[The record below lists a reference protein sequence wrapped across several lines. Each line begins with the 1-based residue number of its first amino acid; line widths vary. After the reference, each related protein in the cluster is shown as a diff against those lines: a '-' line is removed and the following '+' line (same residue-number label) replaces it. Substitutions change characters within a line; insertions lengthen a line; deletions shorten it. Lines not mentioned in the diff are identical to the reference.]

1 MVFFPQSWNAFRQNE
16 LVLVAPYFTWSAR
29 VSAVNKQ
36 YMGAACNCSKTNDNV
51 KDVVAFTSPSAAI
64 SQPIE
69 GALATYKR
77 DNAAS
82 MHRKVLALYNTA
94 ITQLPH
100 DISDIKL
107 AACKVKDKDWAHVFH
122 LFTCTSRMQR
132 LSLWKLTISAASFAQ
147 LTTHLATMFSL
158 EYLSLSDM
166 NLSSL
171 EMDKLRDGLKGLVKL
186 KELLLSVNNL
196 TAEQLQVLF
205 PALQNLTRLEVISL
219 DENEL
224 GDKGAALIAELLE
237 VLKRGRDI
245 SLKFNS
251 IGHKGLK
258 ALLPWIMRRP
268 GLIVRLD
275 GNDLSDE
282 EYDELEQAYSQAVA

>member
-1 MVFFPQSWNAFRQNE
+1 
-16 LVLVAPYFTWSAR
+16 
-29 VSAVNKQ
+29 
-36 YMGAACNCSKTNDNV
+36 MGAACSCSKTNDNI
-51 KDVVAFTSPSAAI
+51 KDVVAFTSPSAAA

-77 DNAAS
+77 DNAGS
-82 MHRKVLALYNTA
+82 MHSKVLALYNTA

-107 AACKVKDKDWAHVFH
+107 SACKTKDKDWVHVFY
-122 LFTCTSRMQR
+122 LFTSSSRIQR
-132 LSLWKLTISAASFAQ
+132 LSLWKVTISAASFAQ
-147 LTTHLATMFSL
+147 LSTHLATMLSL
-158 EYLSLSDM
+158 EQLSLSDM
-166 NLSSL
+166 YLSSL
-171 EMDKLRDGLKGLVKL
+171 EVDKLRDGLKGLVKL
-186 KELLLSVNNL
+186 KELMLSVNNL
-196 TAEQLQVLF
+196 RAEQLQVLF
-205 PALQNLTRLEVISL
+205 PALQNLTRLEIMSL

-237 VLKRGRDI
+237 VLKRVRDI

-258 ALLPWIMRRP
+258 VLLPWIMRRP

-282 EYDELEQAYSQAVA
+282 EYDELEQAYSEAIA